1 METPQEEFTVALR
14 SLLNGL
20 RLFYTD
26 AVMPGDAE
34 LEVAIDQ
41 CFARCSMARWL
52 DPSDSLWWDVDAS
65 GKHGMLLLNAIE
77 SMDVNGP
84 SK

>member
-1 METPQEEFTVALR
+1 MINYQFLTVTIESWAVFRAQEEFTVALR
-14 SLLNGL
+14 SLLSGL

-41 CFARCSMARWL
+41 CFARPWVGGL
-52 DPSDSLWWDVDAS
+52 GP
-65 GKHGMLLLNAIE
+65 GLLE
-77 SMDVNGP
+77 GWMV
-84 SK
+84 